1 MTELT
6 GVMVGHYFLLECL
19 SRQGMVE
26 TYLARPTTSGGYD
39 VRLRLFRPPFPDP
52 GAFQEHFSSEVRKLW
67 RCQHAH
73 IQPLIEYGEGDDV
86 LYTATREDNTP
97 TLAELLAG
105 QRDRTLP
112 LPVVAALISQICEA
126 LQYAHERG
134 IVHGNLQ
141 PSSILLSPHGHIRL
155 TDFGCKRAYQD
166 GEAALAQVE
175 EGNAAY
181 IAPEQAVGMLAPAS
195 DIYALGVLLFRLLGG
210 EVPYD
215 GQSAGEIAM
224 GHASGPLPSL
234 RALRPDLAQSLE
246 MVVRAAMART
256 VQARFRSA
264 DELASAF
271 VQALTTDRA
280 PAIASTRRIA
290 VNARRTGFTWAQAL
304 SLLAMLLIIAG
315 LSSTLSLFS
324 FSSMPLALGPG
335 LPGHI
340 LHAPGSFPILFP
352 PLPVHHPPS
361 LTPSAGGISST
372 PATPG
377 QPTVGT
383 QPSPIVL
390 PLTPTATPASPL
402 ACAPGTLRIDG
413 SFYLAPLLRQ
423 IGSDYQLFCSGLSI
437 TQASHGCRS
446 GLKALENGRIDLAAS
461 DLSVSTAAQ
470 LSDYPVVALLAAVI
484 VSPNV
489 PISGLSRQQLQAI
502 YQGRVTNW
510 SQLGGP
516 EQAIT
521 VLLHP
526 ASDPLKAIFQ
536 AFVLNG
542 SAEHVAG
549 SRLSKDISAAAIV
562 QATASTPGAI
572 TYVPLAA
579 VRAAHVHVLAIDQM
593 LPSAHN
599 VLQGAYPFWNVAHLY
614 TMPGATEQAQAY
626 IQFLQAGPEA
636 NRLAQAGALP
646 LAWLPPPVLT
656 SHLPGPLINI

>member
-1 MTELT
+1 MAELT

-67 RCQHAH
+67 RSEHAN

-86 LYTATREDNTP
+86 LYTATREDGTP
-97 TLAELLAG
+97 TLADLLAR
-105 QRDRTLP
+105 QRERTLP
-112 LPVVAALISQICEA
+112 LPVVATLTSQICEA

-141 PSSILLSPHGHIRL
+141 PSSILISPDGQVRL
-155 TDFGCKRAYQD
+155 TDFSCKRAYHE

-195 DIYALGVLLFRLLGG
+195 DIYALGVLLFQLLGG
-210 EVPYD
+210 ELPYD

-224 GHASGPLPSL
+224 GHASEPLPSL
-234 RALRPDLAQSLE
+234 RALRPQLGQSLE
-246 MVVRAAMART
+246 MVVHGAMAKT

-264 DELASAF
+264 GELATAF

-280 PAIASTRRIA
+280 PAIASTGRIA
-290 VNARRTGFTWAQAL
+290 VNARRTGFSWAQAL
-304 SLLAMLLIIAG
+304 SLLAILLLIAG

-324 FSSMPLALGPG
+324 FSSLPFALGPG
-335 LPGHI
+335 LPGRI
-340 LHAPGSFPILFP
+340 LHAPGSFPGL
-352 PLPVHHPPS
+352 LPQLPAQQPPS
-361 LTPSAGGISST
+361 PTPSTGGVSAG
-372 PATPG
+372 PAVP
-377 QPTVGT
+377 VGVH
-383 QPSPIVL
+383 PSPGVL
-390 PLTPTATPASPL
+390 PLPPTATPVSPL
-402 ACAPGTLRIDG
+402 ACAPGSLSIDG
-413 SFYLAPLLRQ
+413 SFYLAPLLHQ
-423 IGSDYQLFCSGLSI
+423 IGRDYQLFCPGLSI
-437 TQASHGCRS
+437 TLAGHGCRT
-446 GLKALENGRIDLAAS
+446 GLKALENGRIDLADS
-461 DLSVSTAAQ
+461 DLSVSTTVQ
-470 LSDYPVVALLAAVI
+470 LSDYPVAALLAAVI
-484 VSPNV
+484 VSPDI
-489 PISGLSRQQLQAI
+489 PISGLSHQQLQAI
-502 YQGRVTNW
+502 YQGHVTNW
-510 SQLGGP
+510 LQLGGP
-516 EQAIT
+516 NQAIT

-549 SRLSKDISAAAIV
+549 SKLSKGMSAAAIA

-579 VRAAHVHVLAIDQM
+579 VRAANIHVLAIDQA
-593 LPSAHN
+593 LPSTHN
-599 VLQGAYPFWNVAHLY
+599 VLRGTYPFWNVAHLY
-614 TMPGATEQAQAY
+614 TRPGATEQARAY

-646 LAWLPPPVLT
+646 LALLPLPVLT
-656 SHLPGPLINI
+656 SHLPGPLIAVS